1 MDGMNAARPAPPPG
15 FDYQHDDDQAPAV
28 AAVPS
33 VPAPA
38 PTLTRPTPAPMAA
51 AAPTGGNVLA
61 RPAAPAGFSY
71 DAPEPEAPK
80 AAPKDDGYGILDVPK
95 ALVGAVVHGVGATV
109 RGIGEASDT
118 LNPTGIITRKL
129 MSDDTP
135 QWLQRPGTT
144 IGDFIGSPIEK
155 AGDWI
160 KGTESDKAKAAQEAP
175 LVQGKL
181 LDPKSW
187 SFGEGAS
194 SPMNWTLKG
203 ADLVGN
209 LAPMILGSEA
219 TGARALARAPGMTS
233 EILAAVRAGKV
244 AELAPEAQQ
253 VAQAALTRSGRA
265 SVAAG
270 AVTGGVQGAEDAA
283 QGESQ
288 RVQQMSDADL
298 QKLPAYSSMIA
309 RGMKPEDARTA
320 LADQVRSRVFAT
332 TLPVATAAGAITTA
346 PLLHEAQGT
355 LASIVGQ
362 SALRRAAAGAALEA
376 PVQGTIAVGQTAA
389 QTAATNSVTGEN
401 RDPFEDSLA
410 TFGAGAL
417 PGAVFGGVGGLHRP
431 APGSLSEAATLVRD
445 PAVRLALPAPVFPV
459 DGDGRVANTAD
470 MERARQVAQA
480 RADYGLTPDVQRAQA
495 ARNGEAPPVAAAGIA
510 DPNVA
515 QPPAAA
521 PAPAAQAGRQ
531 AKAADA
537 GTADRRPVDPIT
549 PSWVNP
555 DTGEVG
561 VPTKDDL
568 VGAIAQQMQAQ
579 YEASGIL
586 RINSGALADA
596 WGVSANDVKRARRP
610 AELSALDAIA
620 KRERS
625 PAAAPEADAAPAQDD
640 IAAGAGRDQ
649 PAPSDDSLDAEM
661 DARARAS
668 QEGGEEPA
676 RTFDDV
682 ERNMNAGL
690 DASRDRLNAALGD
703 EPAAAS
709 ADETPAVADDKP
721 ADSVDENPK
730 PVDGKVDTVDAGAAP
745 PAEAGESAPAATP
758 DGSSALDASNA
769 GVDGANSPES
779 GTEPAQSGTKPV
791 EKDQIFT
798 GRADDSGEGW
808 GASRGS
814 LTEGTRRQLLVDKAG
829 KYFWGDRRLGNAR
842 DVGRVVM
849 GEHADYEPAKFPDGK
864 EARRVAEATTATA
877 PSVEDPATPLE
888 QADTAGTRAVLP
900 EPTPAAK
907 RADSLRV
914 KTADGEMNAKRFV
927 DGRVAAGFDQV
938 ESQRMGDKLQHRLVN
953 AEGEK
958 VPLPAGILPYAQ
970 EAIASARVAAKD
982 ATARNER
989 NATAPEPAKAPTAE
1003 AVAAHAEAAPAHPVD
1018 VAAAEAAT
1026 SPHND
1031 RPEPTQA
1038 QKEAGNYKMG
1048 HVQIHGLD
1056 VSIENPRGS
1065 VRSGVD
1071 AGGKT
1076 WSHTMSDHYGYVRG
1090 TVGADGDHVDVYV
1103 GPKPEA
1109 RRVFVVDQIH
1119 QDTGKFDEHKAMMGF
1134 ASKRDALA
1142 AYRSNFDKGWKVG
1155 PVRDFTMDQFKDWL
1169 KSGDTKSP
1177 AVDAP
1182 VTPATTV
1189 KPTAAM
1195 APAAATSPA
1204 PAARRG
1210 GIATNGARVRV
1221 AGGKLEYVPH
1231 ARETLEAYFKPGEV
1245 RPGYAGKQKIEAFNW
1260 NDGRWNVTVHSVHDD
1275 GSELP
1280 GRKADQR
1287 THATAPTSRDLRQEL
1302 GKPELA
1308 AKTEQASK
1316 GGQKAP
1322 ARDFSFAGE
1331 SARTADTDA
1340 LDRARDREREGFGTE
1355 PDRFGNRVG
1364 SPEDTHAE
1372 TGWHRGTDG
1381 KWRFE
1386 IDDSSATLKDP
1397 SGWEAAARSGEGARF
1412 ADVLEHTALTE
1423 AYPGLA
1429 GVRVHVDEKMG
1440 RGAGYND
1447 SNNSIVIGDPAG
1459 YAATGRSSL
1468 RSVVMHE
1475 IQHAIQRQEG
1485 FARGGSSSEF
1495 AAPLRR
1501 QRDALLSRRETIE
1514 GMQRTAR
1521 EAGDTDRV
1529 AKLEVERQRV
1539 TDELASSRLESEN
1552 DVRTAATDKYRRL
1565 SGEVEARNTQTRLE
1579 MGAEE
1584 RRAIPP
1590 TETED
1595 VARGDQTVRLPGEN
1609 GRESRLEGNVPT
1621 AEQQEHVQRVTEVAR
1636 EATKAWK
1643 GDDVPRVEVVA
1654 TPEQL
1659 PRSAKFDPVTGRPD
1673 PSYKRA
1679 RGLYDGKTVWL
1690 VASAHKEGAAG
1701 HASIARTLAH
1711 EAIGHYGID
1720 RVVNRELGA
1729 DAWKTIES
1737 SVQRL
1742 EKEGTGGK
1750 QMQDILADVRRRYG
1764 DDVDATT
1771 FARETLAVMAERGVR
1786 NGLLD
1791 RVVSAVQAF
1800 LRRIMPDLKLVPAEL
1815 RQLLARSSEYLERGE
1830 SYNDRVERQAAM
1842 AFSRDGWSEDFPDVV
1857 LGHKLGT
1864 VRDHPD
1870 YAAAKAGDDEAA
1882 LRLARDTV
1890 TKDFADR
1897 VKAAIPEGS
1906 EPTIVPV
1913 VAREATGNN
1922 RIPDMAAEVL
1932 AKRLGLEV
1940 DHGMVQAEKV
1950 GRGGGDAMHR
1960 LANQPT
1966 FEGKVTPGKDYVLL
1980 DDTLTQGGTLAQLKT
1995 HIEREGGNVVLATSL
2010 TGKDYSRK
2018 LALDP
2023 TTLGNVRDRF
2033 GRIEGWW
2040 RRQFG
2045 HGFDGLTESEA
2056 RTILTYDGGRLSPD
2070 ALRDRVTARRIPG
2083 LGEVGKGAAGDRPGA
2098 QASGSGGRDEAGAV
2112 KDAPPKPRRDFSL
2125 NDRDER
2131 EEPGTTRKPF
2141 SKASASIESMNEV
2154 MPKLDDSSFQRAK
2167 EWMKGKLLDA
2177 EPHLL
2182 GALQLRHVLELAS
2195 DTKVLKRHADF
2206 YADTFQRMDADRNSM
2221 TMEGAA
2227 KADSLNKWAFES
2239 GPAGWAGKLTEEA
2252 KGLFKFMHEVTQVT
2266 VDPTSDYERLLMRDD
2281 RGEQTPWTED
2291 LRKARIKTLQEQM
2304 RGRAG
2309 DDKTAL
2315 LDQIKDLRKLP
2326 AREKARELKYPEQ
2339 VAKWNALSP
2348 KAKEMFGM
2356 MRDHYRETSERIE
2369 EATLARIQ
2377 ALDIPEQNK
2386 RAAAEMVRTNFADNK
2401 VGGVYFPLARFGD
2414 YWIASRLPGEDGE
2427 GGEYHFTKYEDAY
2440 AAQRAEKQL
2449 QANGHTIEA
2458 TGRQNKDYET
2468 QKPVTGTFMGQ
2479 LTGMLRQGG
2488 APDKVLDDIHQM
2500 FLRTLPELSLR
2511 KSGIHRSNVAGY
2523 TDNVPRIFASNVLHG
2538 AHQIARARYG
2548 YQLEDSMEH
2557 MRATVEGNRP
2567 LMGVG
2572 QAAHADALVGELA
2585 KRHQWIMNPTN
2596 SKLATMINSVGFTYY
2611 LSASPASAL
2620 VNLSQGAMVTLPVL
2634 GARHGWPAAMREM
2647 GAATRDAMRTFGNIR
2662 KVLATDD
2669 ERRAF
2674 DTLEANGTFARTA
2687 THSLGGIAEG
2697 DALKMNPA
2705 YAKVMTA
2712 MGYMFQK
2719 AEVINRE
2726 SAGIAAFRLAT
2737 KEGKGFNEAI
2747 RYADEIVNGTHFDYS
2762 NANRARFMQGNAQK
2776 VLFQFKNYAL
2786 GMSWVLYRNLEQSLR
2801 GETPEVRRVARRT
2814 LTGVLGMTSLFAG
2827 IMGTPINNLLS
2838 AGANAYHAATGDD
2851 DTPWDF
2857 NTEFRAWLSDHLGK
2871 TAASVIADG
2880 VVDQLGANIS
2890 GRVGT
2895 SDLWFRE
2902 PDRQLE
2908 GGPAYDQFLESMAGP
2923 IGGLTK
2929 NLFVGSN
2936 MVSQGH
2942 TERGVETMM
2951 PTFIKNAMKS
2961 VRFAHEGV
2969 NTLKGDPI
2977 VPDVSGPEKLIQ
2989 ALGFQP
2995 TKIAEQQRVNSAKMN
3010 YKEAV
3015 EGRRQSLM
3023 NAFAMATA
3031 NGDSGDRTTA
3041 LAKIRSFNQKYPEI
3055 AIGMANLQASLR
3067 QRARSAAQ
3075 SDHGINVGRKLAER
3089 VRAEVEG
3096 VRPE

>member
-1 MDGMNAARPAPPPG
+1 MDGSTAARPAPPPG
-15 FDYQHDDDQAPAV
+15 FDYLHDDDSAPA
-28 AAVPS
+28 AAATPS
-33 VPAPA
+33 APAAA
-38 PTLTRPTPAPMAA
+38 PTLTRAAPAPMAA
-51 AAPTGGNVLA
+51 ASAAPAGASMLT

-71 DAPEPEAPK
+71 DTPEPETTK

-95 ALVGAVVHGVGATV
+95 ALVGGVVHGIGATV
-109 RGIGEASDT
+109 RGLGEASDT
-118 LNPTGIITRKL
+118 LNPTGIISRKV

-135 QWLQRPGTT
+135 QWIQRPGTT

-155 AGDWI
+155 VGDWI
-160 KGTESDKAKAAQEAP
+160 KGTESDKAKAAQQAP

-203 ADLVGN
+203 TDLVGN

-219 TGARALARAPGMTS
+219 TGARALARAPGMTA

-270 AVTGGVQGAEDAA
+270 AATGGVQGAEDAA

-320 LADQVRSRVFAT
+320 LADQVRARVFAT

-355 LASIVGQ
+355 LAKVVGE
-362 SALRRAAAGAALEA
+362 SALRRAGAGAALEA
-376 PVQGTIAVGQTAA
+376 PVQGAIAVGQTAA
-389 QTAATNSVTGEN
+389 QTAAANSATGET
-401 RDPFEDSLA
+401 RDPLEDSLA

-417 PGAVFGGVGGLHRP
+417 PGAVFGGLGGLHRP

-459 DGDGRVANTAD
+459 DSDGRVANTAD

-495 ARNGEAPPVAAAGIA
+495 ARNGEAPPVAAAGIP
-510 DPNVA
+510 DPNSA

-521 PAPAAQAGRQ
+521 PAPAVQAGRQ
-531 AKAADA
+531 AQAADA
-537 GTADRRPVDPIT
+537 ATADRRPVDPIT

-568 VGAIAQQMQAQ
+568 VGAIAQQMRAQ
-579 YEASGIL
+579 YDASGIL

-625 PAAAPEADAAPAQDD
+625 PAPAPEADAAPVQDD

-649 PAPSDDSLDAEM
+649 AAPTDASLDAEM

-668 QEGGEEPA
+668 QEAGDEPA

-690 DASRDRLNAALGD
+690 DASRDRLNAALGG

-709 ADETPAVADDKP
+709 AEETPVVGDDKS
-721 ADSVDENPK
+721 AHSVDESPK
-730 PVDGKVDTVDAGAAP
+730 PVDGTADAVDAGAAP
-745 PAEAGESAPAATP
+745 PAEAGGSEQPVAP
-758 DGSSALDASNA
+758 DGGSPIDAANA
-769 GVDGANSPES
+769 GVDGENSPET

-791 EKDQIFT
+791 ESGTKGPDRVPET
-798 GRADDSGEGW
+798 SSRA
-808 GASRGS
+808 A
-814 LTEGTRRQLLVDKAG
+814 
-829 KYFWGDRRLGNAR
+829 
-842 DVGRVVM
+842 
-849 GEHADYEPAKFPDGK
+849 
-864 EARRVAEATTATA
+864 
-877 PSVEDPATPLE
+877 ATPIE

-1003 AVAAHAEAAPAHPVD
+1003 AVAAHAEAAPVHPVD

-1071 AGGKT
+1071 AGGKP
-1076 WSHTMSDHYGYVRG
+1076 WSHAMSDHYGYVRG

-1134 ASKRDALA
+1134 ASKRDALT

-1177 AVDAP
+1177 AIDAP
-1182 VTPATTV
+1182 VTPAT
-1189 KPTAAM
+1189 
-1195 APAAATSPA
+1195 APAANPAA
-1204 PAARRG
+1204 PAAKAAVAAPRRG
-1210 GIATNGARVRV
+1210 GLATNGARVRV

-1245 RPGYAGKQKIEAFNW
+1245 RPGYAGKQKIDAFNW
-1260 NDGRWNVTVHSVHDD
+1260 NDGRWNVTVHSVRDD
-1275 GSELP
+1275 GSDLP
-1280 GRKADQR
+1280 ARQGEQR
-1287 THATAPTSRDLRQEL
+1287 THSTAPTSRDLRAVL
-1302 GKPELA
+1302 GKPELP
-1308 AKTEQASK
+1308 AK
-1316 GGQKAP
+1316 GAP
-1322 ARDFSFAGE
+1322 AGRASANAPVHDFSFAGE
-1331 SARTADTDA
+1331 SARTADLEA
-1340 LDRARDREREGFGTE
+1340 LDRARDREREGFGTD
-1355 PDRFGNRVG
+1355 PDRFGHRVG
-1364 SPEDTHAE
+1364 SVEDTHTE
-1372 TGWHRGTDG
+1372 TGWHRGADG

-1386 IDDSSATLKDP
+1386 IDDSKATVKPEAVDAATHFRSAIEHSDRALAARAAGDEEGNTAATEA
-1397 SGWEAAARSGEGARF
+1397 SRASSAAAAKATVATVG
-1412 ADVLEHTALTE
+1412 DVLDHPDLFK
-1423 AYPGLA
+1423 AYPELA
-1429 GVRVHVDEKMG
+1429 SVPLKINGEMG
-1440 RGAGYND
+1440 HWGSYD
-1447 SNNSIVIGDPAG
+1447 SNRNQVTMRPPAD
-1459 YAATGRSSL
+1459 YPRTGNRSFK
-1468 RSVVMHE
+1468 SVLLHE
-1475 IQHAIQRQEG
+1475 IQHAVQEKEG
-1485 FARGGSSSEF
+1485 FARGGSSAEF
-1495 AAPLRR
+1495 AEPLQR
-1501 QRDALLSRRETIE
+1501 QRKALLLRKQTIE
-1514 GMQRTAR
+1514 QMQKNAR
-1521 EAGDTDRV
+1521 EADDAARV
-1529 AKLEVERQRV
+1529 RSLEVERQRV
-1539 TDELASSRLESEN
+1539 NDELSGSRLQSEES
-1552 DVRTAATDKYRRL
+1552 VRSVATEQYRRL
-1565 SGEVEARNTQTRLE
+1565 AGEVEARDTQRRVDMT
-1579 MGAEE
+1579 AED
-1584 RRAIPP
+1584 RRSTPP
-1590 TETED
+1590 TETQD
-1595 VARGDQTVRLPGEN
+1595 VPRSEQIVRFRDGAGSRSEGDAAT
-1609 GRESRLEGNVPT
+1609 PT
-1621 AEQQEHVQRVTEVAR
+1621 QNEHAERMTEVAR
-1636 EATKAWK
+1636 EATKAWH
-1643 GDDVPRVEVVA
+1643 GDDIPHVEVVA

-1659 PRSAKFDPVTGRPD
+1659 PYSAKVDPNTGKPD

-1679 RGLYDGKTVWL
+1679 SGFHDGKTIWL
-1690 VASAHKEGAAG
+1690 VASAHRDDAAG
-1701 HASIARTLAH
+1701 HARLSRTLAH
-1711 EAIGHYGID
+1711 EAVGHFGVD

-1729 DAWKTIES
+1729 DAWKKIEA
-1737 SVQRL
+1737 SVLRL
-1742 EKEGTGGK
+1742 EKDGAGGK
-1750 QMQDILADVRRRYG
+1750 QMQGILGEVRRRYG
-1764 DDVDATT
+1764 DVDNTT
-1771 FARETLAVMAERGVR
+1771 FARETIAVMAERGVR

-1791 RVVSAVQAF
+1791 RAVSAVQAF
-1800 LRRIMPDLKLVPAEL
+1800 LRRIMPDLKLLPAEL
-1815 RQLLARSSEYLERGE
+1815 RQLLVRSSEYLERGE
-1830 SYNDRVERQAAM
+1830 SYEERVERQSTM
-1842 AFSRDGWSEDFPDVV
+1842 SFSRDGWPEGFPDVV

-1864 VRDHPD
+1864 VREHPD
-1870 YAAAKAGDDEAA
+1870 YAAAKAGDDSAA

-1913 VAREATGNN
+1913 VAMEATGNN
-1922 RIPDMAAEVL
+1922 RIPIMTAEVL

-1940 DHGMVQAEKV
+1940 DHGMIQAEKV
-1950 GRGGGDAMHR
+1950 GRGAGDAMHR

-1966 FEGKVTPGKDYVLL
+1966 FEGKVTAGKDYVLL

-1995 HIEREGGNVVLATSL
+1995 HIEREGGHVVLATSL

-2056 RTILTYDGGRLSPD
+2056 RTILTYDRGRLSPD
-2070 ALRDRVTARRIPG
+2070 ALRDRVIAHRIPG
-2083 LGEVGKGAAGDRPGA
+2083 LGEVGEGAVGDRSGA
-2098 QASGSGGRDEAGAV
+2098 QAPGAGGRDEAGPV
-2112 KDAPPKPRRDFSL
+2112 KEAPPKPRSDFSL
-2125 NDRDER
+2125 DDRGER

-2154 MPKLDDSSFQRAK
+2154 MPKLDDGAFQRAK
-2167 EWMKGKLLDA
+2167 EWAKGKLLDA

-2206 YADTFQRMDADRNSM
+2206 YADTFQRMDADRNTM
-2221 TMEGAA
+2221 TMEGSA
-2227 KADSLNKWAFES
+2227 KADRLNKWSFEH

-2291 LRKARIKTLQEQM
+2291 LRKQRIKTLQEQM

-2326 AREKARELKYPEQ
+2326 AREKVRELKYPEQ

-2348 KAKEMFGM
+2348 EAKEMFTM
-2356 MRDHYRETSERIE
+2356 MRDHYRETSERLE

-2440 AAQRAEKQL
+2440 AAQRAEKKL
-2449 QANGHTIEA
+2449 LAAGHTIEA

-2647 GAATRDAMRTFGNIR
+2647 GFATRDAMRTFGNIR

-2737 KEGKGFNEAI
+2737 KDGKSFNEAI
-2747 RYADEIVNGTHFDYS
+2747 KYADEIVNGTHFDYS

-2814 LTGVLGMTSLFAG
+2814 LTGVLGMTTLFAG

-2857 NTEFRAWLSDHLGK
+2857 NTEFRAWLSDHLGAR
-2871 TAASVIADG
+2871 AASVIADG

-2902 PDRQLE
+2902 PDKQLV

-2961 VRFAHEGV
+2961 VRFAKEGV
-2969 NTLKGDPI
+2969 NNLRGDPI
-2977 VPDVSGPEKLIQ
+2977 VSDVSGPEKLIQ
-2989 ALGFQP
+2989 AIGFQP
-2995 TKIAEQQRVNSAKMN
+2995 TKIAEQQRVNSAMMN
-3010 YKEAV
+3010 YQQGV
-3015 EGRRQSLM
+3015 QDRRQSLM
-3023 NAFAMATA
+3023 NAFAMAT
-3031 NGDSGDRTTA
+3031 NSGDSGSRSEA
-3041 LAKIRSFNQKYPEI
+3041 LAKIRTFNKKYPEI
-3055 AIGMANLQASLR
+3055 SIGMGNLQASLR
-3067 QRARSAAQ
+3067 RRAHQSAQAEN
-3075 SDHGINVGRKLAER
+3075 GIQLNRKLAPR
-3089 VRAEVEG
+3089 IRAEVG
-3096 VRPE
+3096 GFAAN